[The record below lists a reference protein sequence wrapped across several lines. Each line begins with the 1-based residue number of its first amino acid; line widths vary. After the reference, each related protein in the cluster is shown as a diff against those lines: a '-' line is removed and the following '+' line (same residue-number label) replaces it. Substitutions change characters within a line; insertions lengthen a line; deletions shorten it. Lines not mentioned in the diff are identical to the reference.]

1 MGMSIEICRN
11 RKMVINRRLLLVDA
25 SVEISS
31 LVRKLLESG
40 TVVLSHIKTRE
51 GTESSLAVGAN
62 PE

>member
-1 MGMSIEICRN
+1 MMMIMGT
-11 RKMVINRRLLLVDA
+11 RRLLLVDA

-40 TVVLSHIKTRE
+40 TVVLSHIKTRK
-51 GTESSLAVGAN
+51 GTESSLAVGAD